1 MPKFKFQNKSKAQ
14 HDNSV
19 VILKERERLKPA
31 CRTGRDLEILRGVY
45 TERSECAQDDARRHF
60 GFDLTFDICH
70 LSFSFLRTVALATVF
85 SFAMLWPLT
94 GQGALIDDLRRQIDD
109 KSREIQRLE
118 DEARRYQADITA
130 NQKEQTTLASQI
142 AKIASRIAKLSL
154 DIRLTEAKISKTEY
168 QIEQLGLEIQNRASE
183 IEGEKRILAQAI
195 RVLSSYDGE
204 AMVSLVLKNPTFA
217 NFLDQ
222 VQYLTTLQ
230 GEIQRRLDGIKVL
243 KARLEEEKD
252 DLEAKRGELQDLRG
266 DLGAQRQL
274 SSDQRAE
281 RENLLKQTRN
291 QEARY
296 QVLLKDVQK
305 RQLEIQ
311 QEIIDL
317 EDKLRRAINPAGIPG
332 ARPGVLAWPLEGVLT
347 QRYGPTSAT
356 GFINDGYQ
364 FHNGVDIAAS
374 FGSSVRAARDG
385 TVAGVGDLGRWA
397 YGRWVAIRH
406 DNGLVTLYAHLSL
419 VAAQPGQAVKRGDVV
434 GYEGSTGF
442 STGPHL
448 HFTVYASDT
457 FKLVERPYGV
467 LPIGG
472 SINPMDYLP

>member
-1 MPKFKFQNKSKAQ
+1 MKIENCK
-14 HDNSV
+14 
-19 VILKERERLKPA
+19 LKIR
-31 CRTGRDLEILRGVY
+31 V
-45 TERSECAQDDARRHF
+45 RHF
-60 GFDLTFDICH
+60 L
-70 LSFSFLRTVALATVF
+70 VAILVAGAFV
-85 SFAMLWPLT
+85 LPLVAR
-94 GQGALIDDLRRQIDD
+94 GALIDDLRRQIDD

-118 DEARRYQADITA
+118 DEARRYQLEITA

-142 AKIASRIAKLSL
+142 TRIASRIAKLSL
-154 DIRLTEAKISKTEY
+154 DIRLTEAKIAKTEY
-168 QIEQLGLEIQNRASE
+168 QLEQLGLEIQNRANE
-183 IEGEKRILAQAI
+183 IEAEKRTLAQAI

-204 AMVSLVLKNPTFA
+204 AMVSLVLKNPTFS

-222 VQYLTTLQ
+222 VQYLTVLQ

-243 KARLEEEKD
+243 KARLEEEKY
-252 DLEAKRGELQDLRG
+252 DLEAKRDELQDLRAE
-266 DLGAQRQL
+266 LGAQRQL

-305 RQLEIQ
+305 RQIEIQ

-332 ARPGVLAWPLEGVLT
+332 ARPGVLAWPLDGVLT

-374 FGSSVRAARDG
+374 FGSPVRAAQGG

-406 DNGLVTLYAHLSL
+406 ENGLTTLYGHLSL
-419 VAAQPGQAVKRGDVV
+419 VAAQPGQQVSRGDVV
-434 GYEGSTGF
+434 GYEGSSGF

-457 FKLVERPYGV
+457 FRLVERPYGV